1 MGVRGVFLKHSVVL
15 VSFFSFLFGTGQA
28 GAGSCRGSPAD
39 CEKSRR
45 TANGKGLYSISPCS
59 SSAAAQDLRQRISL
73 AE

>member
-1 MGVRGVFLKHSVVL
+1 VGVRGVFLKHSVVL

-45 TANGKGLYSISPCS
+45 TANGKGLYSISP
-59 SSAAAQDLRQRISL
+59 
-73 AE
+73 